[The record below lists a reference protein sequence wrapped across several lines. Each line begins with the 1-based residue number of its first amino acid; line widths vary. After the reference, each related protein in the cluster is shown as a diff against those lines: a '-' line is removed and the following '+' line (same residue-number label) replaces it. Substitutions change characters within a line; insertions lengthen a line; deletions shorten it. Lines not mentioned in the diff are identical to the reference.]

1 MLIKLSNIIWEDR
14 RKKYAKKV
22 RGFVNCWI
30 EKLNA
35 QKKYLNGLIIIEE
48 FSINFLII
56 YMFDIL

>member
-1 MLIKLSNIIWEDR
+1 MLIKLSNIRRNNI

-22 RGFVNCWI
+22 RGFVNCCI

-35 QKKYLNGLIIIEE
+35 QKKYLNGLIIIDE

-56 YMFDIL
+56 YMLNG